1 MAIAQ
6 MRNPTTNILQ
16 LNIDS
21 GTLAV
26 VYNDK
31 NILTL
36 DFNYVL
42 GKIFEFEIL
51 VRTGKISIIYNG
63 ELIGEKLY
71 TGPGNFFKFGPY
83 LLTNVVD
90 YGEDPAD
97 YGEIKVYSLYITH
110 N

>member
-21 GTLAV
+21 STHAV

-31 NILTL
+31 NTLPL

-42 GKIFEFEIL
+42 GKIFEFDIL
-51 VRTGKISIIYNG
+51 VRNGKISVNYNG
-63 ELIGEKLY
+63 EFI
-71 TGPGNFFKFGPY
+71 GPGNFFKYGPY
-83 LLTNVVD
+83 LLTNVVE
-90 YGEDPAD
+90 YGKDSAD